1 MSNLMLLADL
11 DSIYSVSDSDQHKCD
26 TSSFACYI
34 HVHLDSKPFFKVFIR
49 RV

>member
-1 MSNLMLLADL
+1 MSNLMFLADL
-11 DSIYSVSDSDQHKCD
+11 DSIYSASDSDQCD
-26 TSSFACYI
+26 TPSFACYI